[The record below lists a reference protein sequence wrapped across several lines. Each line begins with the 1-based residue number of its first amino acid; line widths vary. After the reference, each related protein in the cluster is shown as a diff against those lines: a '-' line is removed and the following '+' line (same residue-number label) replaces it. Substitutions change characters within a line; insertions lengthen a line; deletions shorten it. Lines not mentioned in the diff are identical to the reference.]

1 MMTRTT
7 KKAMMTKEQALMAF
21 ATAIVREILREEPNA
36 DDVIPATARQT
47 APDEG
52 PPMPR
57 FDFDESA
64 DDFCEHGGMRIPRAQ
79 CPVHGPDAETTVS
92 AEELDD
98 LTNETHEE
106 ANPLIA
112 RARRLAE
119 QQRRQQGSERL
130 FPEDMPNLK
139 GMGPPEELPPNLV
152 V

>member
-1 MMTRTT
+1 MN
-7 KKAMMTKEQALMAF
+7 KAQALDIAI
-21 ATAIVREILREEPNA
+21 TAMFREILREDGENRENLP
-36 DDVIPATARQT
+36 DPVTARP
-47 APDEG
+47 PDEG

-64 DDFCEHGGMRIPRAQ
+64 DDPNGFCEHGGMRIPRAQ

-130 FPEDMPNLK
+130 FPEDIPMSGL
-139 GMGPPEELPPNLV
+139 GPPNELPPNLV